1 MGQVLASDYVELYAI
16 QENPNNQSKHSVHDK
31 SKIDHSQV
39 SHVAPPIQP
48 KPKPNQTKSANIDQ
62 IKGLRIYLSQ
72 EITNEFP
79 DLDPVSYQRHE
90 IADGEYYGRFQNSN
104 REGDGVLA
112 LKKKPIQKGQ
122 NDQDQLYKFFGT
134 YRNGQAAGNGYA
146 FFHYDYSLWGEV
158 QKNEFKGKAIL
169 KTKDNQTYQGIW
181 DERKLKY
188 GIIQTQLYKYVG
200 QFKDGLREGLG
211 ECHYS
216 DGTIIKGNWKQDNL
230 DQLCHIQ
237 FPDNTF
243 FSGHFFE
250 GMKHGFGLLQQQN
263 QTYFGEFDCNVK
275 HGFGLLIQPED
286 IQMNQSQHKQKHTEA
301 LYFQGVQKGIY
312 CVYTEKENKQWFQIK
327 DNNEIEKLEHVTEK
341 RGLAELLSPIPEHN
355 QPPVKSLEA
364 QKADLEKAIKEMM
377 GKVNEIQNNSNQFM
391 SLEKQMD
398 SQTIK
403 LGQLATYQDWI
414 DQNKQ

>member
-16 QENPNNQSKHSVHDK
+16 QENPNNQSIHSVHKPNDK
-31 SKIDHSQV
+31 SKLDHSQI
-39 SHVAPPIQP
+39 SNIAPPIQP

-62 IKGLRIYLSQ
+62 IKGLRIFISQ

-79 DLDPVSYQRHE
+79 DLDPVAYQRHE
-90 IADGEYYGRFQNSN
+90 IADGEYYGRCQGSI
-104 REGDGVLA
+104 REGDGVLS
-112 LKKKPIQKGQ
+112 LKKKSLQKGQ
-122 NDQDQLYKFFGT
+122 NDQEQLYKFFGT

-146 FFHYDYSLWGEV
+146 FFHYDYSFWGEV
-158 QKNEFKGKAIL
+158 QKNEFKGKGIL

-200 QFKDGLREGLG
+200 QFKDGLRDGLG

-230 DQLCHIQ
+230 DHLCQIQ
-237 FPDNTF
+237 FPDNTV
-243 FSGHFFE
+243 FSGYFFE
-250 GMKHGFGLLQQQN
+250 GMKHGFGHLKQQHQDF
-263 QTYFGEFDCNVK
+263 YGEFDCNVK
-275 HGFGLLIQPED
+275 HGLGLLIQPQD
-286 IQMNQSQHKQKHTEA
+286 NQMNQSQHNKKHTES
-301 LYFQGVQKGIY
+301 LYVQGVQKGIF
-312 CVYTEKENKQWFQIK
+312 CVYTDNQNKQWFLIN
-327 DNNEIEKLEHVTEK
+327 DNNETEKLEFITEK
-341 RGLAELLSPIPEHN
+341 RGLAELLGQE
-355 QPPVKSLEA
+355 KSLEV
-364 QKADLEKAIKEMM
+364 QKVELEKNIQDMII
-377 GKVNEIQNNSNQFM
+377 KVNEIQNNSNQFM
-391 SLEKQMD
+391 ALEKQMD